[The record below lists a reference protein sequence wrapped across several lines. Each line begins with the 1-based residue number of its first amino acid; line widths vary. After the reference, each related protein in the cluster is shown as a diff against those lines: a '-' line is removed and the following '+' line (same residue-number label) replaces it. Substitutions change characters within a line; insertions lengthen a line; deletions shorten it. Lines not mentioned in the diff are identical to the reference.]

1 MRNREDLTKELLIAA
16 APSEPDKYLIR
27 LIKVDMLAVEMLA
40 DIRDLLVEIR
50 DQKKDITVRNVT
62 LHDSSPTRNP

>member
-16 APSEPDKYLIR
+16 APSGPDKYLIR

-50 DQKKDITVRNVT
+50 DQRKDVVVDFVPPDYGKDGKLT
-62 LHDSSPTRNP
+62 